1 MLLST
6 TLVALSVLVPV
17 LAQTTYDPQ
26 ALAGSLNL
34 TNSFNYTFPPAE
46 SLKEYANTTLRSGS
60 SFTRGNNATYN
71 FMRNNWNLWKNSTQ
85 FGRTNL
91 GFVADPEA
99 RSTLSSDLPL
109 ALAVEYPAGS
119 YSHATGGAQFYSAFP
134 NTSNSSGISPLS
146 MLLTYSVWFPA
157 NYSFVQGGKLAGL
170 RGGDV
175 SGCSGGERTD
185 GTTCFSSRLMWRT
198 GGAGEGSSP
207 RVMSRLLH

>member
-6 TLVALSVLVPV
+6 ALVALSVLVSIH
-17 LAQTTYDPQ
+17 AQTTYDAPS
-26 ALAGSLNL
+26 LAASLNL
-34 TNSFNYTFPPAE
+34 TNSFNYTFPPAS
-46 SLKEYANTTLRSGS
+46 SLRDYANTTLRSGS
-60 SFTRGNNATYN
+60 SFSRGDNATYN

-85 FGRTNL
+85 FGRSNL
-91 GFVADPEA
+91 GFVADPVTE
-99 RSTLSSDLPL
+99 STSSSDLPL
-109 ALAVEYPAGS
+109 ALSVQYPAGS

-175 SGCSGGERTD
+175 DGCSGGQKTD

-198 GGAGEGSSP
+198 GGAGEGSFHC
-207 RVMSRLLH
+207 VM